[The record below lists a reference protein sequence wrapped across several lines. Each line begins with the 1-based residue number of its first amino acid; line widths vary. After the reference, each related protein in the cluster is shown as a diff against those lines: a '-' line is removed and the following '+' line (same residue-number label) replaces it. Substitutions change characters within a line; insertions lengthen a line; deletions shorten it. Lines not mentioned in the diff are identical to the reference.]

1 MKGLNEKRPSKQAR
15 MRQKLLELGFV
26 QVSAWCR
33 PATGDKFKKQAAKE
47 RAEAGIGAQED

>member
-1 MKGLNEKRPSKQAR
+1 